1 LLVPSPRRTVEFAE
15 KVHAILPMLQ
25 QPRNGRFSAARFS
38 GASNYDS
45 RSNSIEDLPP
55 DPDAPELVEA
65 ADLWLVRLSDSVI
78 DRPGCP

>member
-1 LLVPSPRRTVEFAE
+1 
-15 KVHAILPMLQ
+15 MLQ

-65 ADLWLVRLSDSVI
+65 ADLWLVRLSGQRYRSTGLPLNLHEFAPELV
-78 DRPGCP
+78 